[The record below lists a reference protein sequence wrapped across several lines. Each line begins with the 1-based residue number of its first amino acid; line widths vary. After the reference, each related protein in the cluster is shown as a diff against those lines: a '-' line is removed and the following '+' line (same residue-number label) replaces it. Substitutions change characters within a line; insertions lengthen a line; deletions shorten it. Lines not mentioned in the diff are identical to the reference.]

1 MEKFTQVATA
11 KNYQII
17 ISQIKNMIIAGQ
29 LKTGD
34 KLPSERELAEQFQV
48 SRVSVREALKGLE
61 IMGVLE
67 SRQGGGNFIVNNLS
81 ASLSDNLTMVYQ
93 LSGATA
99 RNIVQVRKAIE
110 VEATRSIIETKNTA
124 AVRQLAAVVGRMRAA
139 ASYEA
144 FTPLDFLFHQV
155 IIDQCGN
162 PLFAALFQASM
173 SLYDQHIQAVNTRT
187 SSEWALDKIVH
198 LHEEIFRALEAFD
211 LPACSK
217 VLDYHYSEMD

>member
-1 MEKFTQVATA
+1 M
-11 KNYQII
+11 
-17 ISQIKNMIIAGQ
+17 S
-29 LKTGD
+29 LH
-34 KLPSERELAEQFQV
+34 L
-48 SRVSVREALKGLE
+48 SRSGY
-61 IMGVLE
+61 
-67 SRQGGGNFIVNNLS
+67 
-81 ASLSDNLTMVYQ
+81 SLS
-93 LSGATA
+93 SISRPAA
-99 RNIVQVRKAIE
+99 RNIVQLRKAIE

-124 AVRQLAAVVGRMRAA
+124 AVRQLSAVVGRMRAA

-155 IIDQCGN
+155 IIDQCDN

-217 VLDYHYSEMD
+217 VLDDHYSEMD

>member
-1 MEKFTQVATA
+1 MQQPLHDQTA
-11 KNYQII
+11 GWPKWP
-17 ISQIKNMIIAGQ
+17 
-29 LKTGD
+29 TGCFLEGSGV
-34 KLPSERELAEQFQV
+34 K
-48 SRVSVREALKGLE
+48 SRAH
-61 IMGVLE
+61 GV
-67 SRQGGGNFIVNNLS
+67 
-81 ASLSDNLTMVYQ
+81 
-93 LSGATA
+93 
-99 RNIVQVRKAIE
+99 
-110 VEATRSIIETKNTA
+110 TA
-124 AVRQLAAVVGRMRAA
+124 AVHVDLAAVVGRMRAA

-173 SLYDQHIQAVNTRT
+173 SLYGQHIQAVNTRT

-217 VLDYHYSEMD
+217 VLDDHYSEMD